1 MIQYNEMNTRERQK
15 NLREKSE
22 VMHTLQNCC
31 KDERQQCDRN
41 KMFSILYLKSSCL
54 LNVTL
59 KEEL

>member
-31 KDERQQCDRN
+31 KDERQQRDRN